1 MSLVA
6 SPDEACD
13 QHGIKCELFA
23 EVLRSYGKGRLRVTG
38 TSMVP
43 AVWPGDMLTI
53 YREDISRVVLGQI
66 VLFTRD
72 RRLFALEGFTG
83 RPAIAGHAGRPT
95 VRKRPCCLQ
104 VRVTRHGDFDPTWNL
119 HHHSR
124 RSSDLRWTNPRHVFP
139 LFGVAR
145 K

>member
-72 RRLFALEGFTG
+72 RRLFAHRVREKASQEGK
-83 RPAIAGHAGRPT
+83 P
-95 VRKRPCCLQ
+95 LL
-104 VRVTRHGDFDPTWNL
+104 VTRGDRLSEN
-119 HHHSR
+119 
-124 RSSDLRWTNPRHVFP
+124 DLAVSKSELLGTVTSILRGTCTITP
-139 LFGVAR
+139 GVA
-145 K
+145 